1 MGLRR
6 GFSGVR
12 ARLFAYVVMILLLGI
27 GVTVFTVN
35 RILDA
40 QLESDVKEELE
51 QEVSEFGVIADGM
64 GPQTGELPPLRLKR
78 VFSAYLDTNVL
89 APEEALLTYVDG
101 KPFRK
106 RALFLEENVRI
117 EDVLGPDLEQTIRS
131 PASSRSGW
139 LQSSIGEI
147 AYLAAPVEANGE
159 VRGSFVVAFLTESD
173 REEIDDAVR
182 SVALVGL
189 AALLLGSVIAFL
201 GAGRVLD
208 PLRELNETAGSI
220 NEGDLA
226 RRIEVK
232 GRDELAE
239 LGATF
244 NAMLGRL
251 EESFESQRD
260 LIRDVNHELRTPITI
275 VRGHLELLDEDP
287 VERRATIELVTDE
300 LDRMSLLVN
309 ELLTLSRAERRD
321 FLQPQPVAIF
331 RLVDDLLEKAG
342 SLGERT
348 WRIAVADDLGSAVID
363 RQRINQAML
372 NLIDNAV
379 QHTSDGQKIEI
390 GADRDDS
397 ELRLWVADEGPG
409 VEPADRERMFEKFE
423 RGAGRNRY
431 SGSGLGLAIVK
442 AVAEAHG
449 GSVMIEES
457 ELGGARFIVRLPIET
472 AGVQTEVEIA

>member
-1 MGLRR
+1 
-6 GFSGVR
+6 
-12 ARLFAYVVMILLLGI
+12 MILLLGI

>member
-27 GVTVFTVN
+27 GVTVFTMN

-40 QLESDVKEELE
+40 QLESDVKQELE
-51 QEVSEFGVIADGM
+51 QEVSEFGVIADGI
-64 GPQTGELPPLRLKR
+64 GPQTGEPPSLRLKR

-106 RALFLEENVRI
+106 RALFLEENIRI
-117 EDVLGPDLEQTIRS
+117 EDVLGPDLEQAIRS

-182 SVALVGL
+182 AVALVGL

-287 VERRATIELVTDE
+287 VERRATIELVTEE

-309 ELLTLSRAERRD
+309 ELLTLSRAERSD

-331 RLVDDLLEKAG
+331 RLIDDLLEKAG

-379 QHTSDGQKIEI
+379 QQTSDGQKIEI

-409 VEPADRERMFEKFE
+409 VEPADRERLFEKFE

-457 ELGGARFIVRLPIET
+457 ELGGARFMVMLPIET